1 MVQHSTPDG
10 GKTIFVSHLC
20 TRVHNLLVYIYIYE
34 NFIDFVSSPL
44 LYPSIQTLDFA
55 FKKKKKVFQRCLY
68 VCMCCNGTVRL
79 QFHRIFVEYLF
90 VRFFISRLHFAC
102 PSCVPKIFTRSSLLS
117 IKSIKYIG
125 KKGRAKIKFRKIK
138 RFVTKRNLSVCKI
151 YDMILNRVTG
161 KIVHLSHQLC
171 NSFFTIF
178 IFRFTI
184 VLRLLEIN

>member
-1 MVQHSTPDG
+1 
-10 GKTIFVSHLC
+10 
-20 TRVHNLLVYIYIYE
+20 
-34 NFIDFVSSPL
+34 
-44 LYPSIQTLDFA
+44 
-55 FKKKKKVFQRCLY
+55 
-68 VCMCCNGTVRL
+68 MCCNGTVRL

-171 NSFFTIF
+171 NSLYNFYIPFHNCLTIT
-178 IFRFTI
+178 RDK
-184 VLRLLEIN
+184 LERLDRAKCKTRGCDVVRSYDEMCSS